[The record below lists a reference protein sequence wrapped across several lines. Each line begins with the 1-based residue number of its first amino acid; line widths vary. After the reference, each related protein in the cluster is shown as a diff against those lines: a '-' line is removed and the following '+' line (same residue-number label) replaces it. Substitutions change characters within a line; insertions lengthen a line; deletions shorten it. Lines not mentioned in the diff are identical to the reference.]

1 MQRHTA
7 SYGPFNMTCEKIHQN
22 NTVKASASPLL
33 ISCTFNWHFSNY
45 AHFFFHNHLLGDFV
59 FAYDLDWDKR
69 GIWLFGIIWSGVLE
83 AWAVWVVSRGVI
95 AARHARFRA
104 LIDLCAGSWM
114 DRGRQAV
121 GSAQMRVGWDLWGHE
136 ATQAHT
142 RVRQCFGD
150 VSLSFGG
157 LPSQTRYRAHPL
169 SLVIVA
175 VFLAELP

>member
-1 MQRHTA
+1 
-7 SYGPFNMTCEKIHQN
+7 MTCLKSNIIN
-22 NTVKASASPLL
+22 NINQPTTWALL
-33 ISCTFNWHFSNY
+33 SCPFNWHFSNY
-45 AHFFFHNHLLGDFV
+45 AHFFFHNHLLGDYV

-83 AWAVWVVSRGVI
+83 GWAVWVVSRGVI